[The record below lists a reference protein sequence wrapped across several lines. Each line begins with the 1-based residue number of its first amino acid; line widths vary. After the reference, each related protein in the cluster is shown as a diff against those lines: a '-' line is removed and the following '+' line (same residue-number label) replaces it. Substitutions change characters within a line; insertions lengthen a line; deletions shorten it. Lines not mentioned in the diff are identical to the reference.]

1 MKTAMNLELHLHI
14 KPISYSSKTCLKNSS
29 INFFFRSNLPNHQVE
44 YQSWLMES
52 FSYKSY

>member
-1 MKTAMNLELHLHI
+1 MKTAMNLELHLHV